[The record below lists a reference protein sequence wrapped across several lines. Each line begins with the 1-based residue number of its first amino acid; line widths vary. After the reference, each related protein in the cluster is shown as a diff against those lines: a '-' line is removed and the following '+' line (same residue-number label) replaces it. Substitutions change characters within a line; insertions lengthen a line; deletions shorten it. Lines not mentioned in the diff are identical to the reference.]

1 MFDTPYR
8 RRGRGAQSNRSGR
21 FESTQRVD
29 IDDGWQVMAWSDSP
43 HSGSEDDHCSLG
55 PNDFQS
61 RPDAE
66 APTTL
71 RTHWRPDKARR
82 VITRNQSPDVHFD
95 QSINPYRGCEHG
107 CAYCFARPSHTF
119 LGHSA
124 GLDFE
129 RRLYAKL
136 DAAVLLRQELASPRY
151 RCKPLAIGVNT
162 DAYQPLERQLG
173 LTRQILEVLLECR
186 HPAYLITKSSLIER
200 DLDLLV
206 KMADRNL
213 VTVSISMTTLD
224 NTLSHRLEPRAAAPH
239 RRLRTMRTLAE
250 AGVPVRASVSP
261 VIPALNEHE
270 MDAILEASAL
280 AGASG
285 ANAIVLRL
293 PHELAELFPEW
304 LEACYPLKKERV
316 LKAIRSLRSGKL
328 NNSDFAS
335 RFSGEGPRADIIRQR
350 FESACRRHGLASGRG
365 VFTTDVSQFR
375 APSPP
380 MEEPGIGQQMPLF

>member
-1 MFDTPYR
+1 MFDTPQK

-29 IDDGWQVMAWSDSP
+29 IDDGWQVMTGPVSAP
-43 HSGSEDDHCSLG
+43 SEDKGRTRLDPGDGALLPGS
-55 PNDFQS
+55 
-61 RPDAE
+61 AE
-66 APTTL
+66 APATL
-71 RTHWRPDKARR
+71 RTQWRVDTARR

-107 CAYCFARPSHTF
+107 CAYCFARPSHTY

-129 RRLYAKL
+129 RLLYAKL
-136 DAAVLLRQELASPRY
+136 DAANLLRTELANPRY
-151 RCKPLAIGVNT
+151 QCKPIALGVNT
-162 DAYQPLERQLG
+162 DAYQPLERELG
-173 LTRQILEVLLECR
+173 ITRQLLEVLLESR
-186 HPAYLITKSSLIER
+186 HPVYLISKSSLIER

-206 KMADRNL
+206 QMAERNL

-239 RRLRTMRTLAE
+239 RRLRTMRTLAG

-261 VIPALNEHE
+261 IIPALNEHE
-270 MDAILEASAL
+270 MDAILEASAQS
-280 AGASG
+280 GATG

-293 PHELAELFPEW
+293 PHELAQLFPEW
-304 LEACYPLKKERV
+304 LEACYPLKKTRV
-316 LKAIRSLRSGKL
+316 LKAIRSLRAGKL
-328 NNSDFAS
+328 NTSDFAS

-350 FESACRRHGLASGRG
+350 FEAACRRYGLKSGSE

-375 APSPP
+375 APALP
-380 MEEPGIGQQMPLF
+380 ENEIGHGQQMPLF

>member
-1 MFDTPYR
+1 MFDTPYK

-21 FESTQRVD
+21 FESRQRVD
-29 IDDGWQVMAWSDSP
+29 VDDGWQVMASPVSGSCNSRDIQATVNLDDPLSGSDS
-43 HSGSEDDHCSLG
+43 
-55 PNDFQS
+55 
-61 RPDAE
+61 E
-66 APTTL
+66 APSTL
-71 RTHWRPDKARR
+71 RTQWRQDKART

-107 CAYCFARPSHTF
+107 CAYCFARPSHTY

-129 RRLYAKL
+129 RMLYAKL
-136 DAAVLLRQELASPRY
+136 DAARLLRRELARPRY
-151 RCKPLAIGVNT
+151 QCKPIAIGVNT

-173 LTRQILEVLLECR
+173 ITRQILEVLLESR

-206 KMADRNL
+206 QMAERKL
-213 VTVSISMTTLD
+213 VTVSISITTLD
-224 NTLSHRLEPRAAAPH
+224 NTLSHHLEPRAAAPH
-239 RRLRTMRTLAE
+239 RRLRTMRTLAD

-270 MDAILEASAL
+270 MDAIIEASAQ
-280 AGASG
+280 AGATG

-293 PHELAELFPEW
+293 PHELAQLFPEW

-335 RFSGEGPRADIIRQR
+335 RFSGEGPRAEIIRQR
-350 FESACRRHGLASGRG
+350 FEMACRRHGLATGRG
-365 VFTTDVSQFR
+365 VFASDTTQFR
-375 APSPP
+375 VPQQLE
-380 MEEPGIGQQMPLF
+380 EEPAPGQQLPLF